1 MMASVGD
8 EPAVAAGGANIAAG
22 KAATVDGAGDGGI
35 GAENSE
41 PTAAVPKKCGVGEA
55 PVRAGRF
62 SRASS
67 VAGMVPELAEL
78 EAEAVIA
85 AATAAALGFGARRR
99 RRLRRRW
106 SRS

>member
-1 MMASVGD
+1 MRGSVGD
-8 EPAVAAGGANIAAG
+8 ELVVGADSATIAVVEAAAI
-22 KAATVDGAGDGGI
+22 DGTGDGGI

-62 SRASS
+62 SRAAS
-67 VAGMVPELAEL
+67 VAGMVPELAKL

-85 AATAAALGFGARRR
+85 AATVAALGFGARRR

>member
-8 EPAVAAGGANIAAG
+8 EPAVAGGGANVAAVEAATAAG
-22 KAATVDGAGDGGI
+22 TGDGGI

-41 PTAAVPKKCGVGEA
+41 PTTVVPKKCGVGEA

-62 SRASS
+62 SRAAS

-99 RRLRRRW
+99 RRLGWRW